1 MHPEPSLRRV
11 QVRTADPEVGHQ
23 VLRENYLDFDV
34 RLCGDRQRFCFTYDA
49 VVGSG
54 FSLARMRHSTAVD
67 VALDA
72 TGDLVVVDTLRAGR
86 WQMQV
91 GREQD
96 RATPGTSLLAGQR
109 GELHTSW
116 EDVAL
121 DVVALDGR
129 LLNEVAAQIT
139 DDESAPVHFLAMTA
153 VSASAACYWRALV
166 RHLEHDV
173 LARDE
178 LIAHPLV
185 RHAVVH
191 QAITLEADD
200 DAMDDPHRHIFRML
214 LAPSWAHGVGPAV
227 DITLL
232 GRFYERYADHAV
244 TVARR
249 VVYVVTGRMPRPL
262 TV

>member
-1 MHPEPSLRRV
+1 
-11 QVRTADPEVGHQ
+11 
-23 VLRENYLDFDV
+23 
-34 RLCGDRQRFCFTYDA
+34 
-49 VVGSG
+49 
-54 FSLARMRHSTAVD
+54 
-67 VALDA
+67 
-72 TGDLVVVDTLRAGR
+72 
-86 WQMQV
+86 MQV

-121 DVVALDGR
+121 DVVAMDRR

-153 VSASAACYWRALV
+153 VSASAACYWRTLV

-191 QAITLEADD
+191 QVAVGMLAVFPHTTQHRTRRASGAAPAIVRR
-200 DAMDDPHRHIFRML
+200 AMEFIHAHAGDPISVTDIAAAARIGPRGLQLAFRRHHDTTPL
-214 LAPSWAHGVGPAV
+214 DYL
-227 DITLL
+227 
-232 GRFYERYADHAV
+232 
-244 TVARR
+244 RR
-249 VVYVVTGRMPRPL
+249 VRLRGVHADL
-262 TV
+262 TAANSTRGDTVSTIATRWGFTHPCQFSRTYRRHYGHPSSTTLRQ